1 MHCNALHTQMY
12 IVTLQLNTVQ
22 QLNRLV
28 SLLHCCELM
37 FIKLIENL
45 VLDNLELN
53 PGARCTLA
61 QYLNPVNSAVQSRV
75 HCIVVLCS
83 RVVQWCSA
91 V

>member
-1 MHCNALHTQMY
+1 MHCILMHCNALHTQMY

-22 QLNRLV
+22 ELNRLV

-53 PGARCTLA
+53 PVARCTLV
-61 QYLNPVNSAVQSRV
+61 QYLSPVNSAAVQSSV
-75 HCIVVLCS
+75 
-83 RVVQWCSA
+83 
-91 V
+91 